1 VISAVGLQFTQRD
14 PSIPVTVQIRGVTTG
29 LPNDTVL
36 AEKVI
41 APSEINLGAET
52 KVVFDNPFYAEADTS
67 YAVVLLTNSTNY
79 KVRTATLGKTGRHGI
94 ITRQTYAEG
103 VLLESSNAET
113 WTPLNGS
120 DLTMRL
126 YGFDFQDQGT
136 LQFQPVSGVQFS
148 DLNIDEYSAI
158 PEATGLV
165 WEYST
170 DGGTLWDAVVPAE
183 EERLPNLAA
192 DVLVRVR
199 FSTGLGNDTPALNFK
214 DVNLVG
220 YLNNTTGVYI
230 TRENELTQGVNSTKV
245 YTQMNI
251 PSGTSL
257 NWFASNDGGATW
269 EPMSIDSTREIDHEW
284 TEYTLIRMFDDPTGT
299 RVRYK
304 ADISGN
310 KLVYPQIHTL
320 GATLS

>member
-1 VISAVGLQFTQRD
+1 MRSDPLAQTFSFTQNRVISAMGLQFTQRD

-41 APSEINLGAET
+41 APSEIDLGAET

-126 YGFDFQDQGT
+126 YGFD
-136 LQFQPVSGVQFS
+136 
-148 DLNIDEYSAI
+148 Y
-158 PEATGLV
+158 
-165 WEYST
+165 
-170 DGGTLWDAVVPAE
+170 
-183 EERLPNLAA
+183 
-192 DVLVRVR
+192 
-199 FSTGLGNDTPALNFK
+199 
-214 DVNLVG
+214 
-220 YLNNTTGVYI
+220 
-230 TRENELTQGVNSTKV
+230 
-245 YTQMNI
+245 
-251 PSGTSL
+251 
-257 NWFASNDGGATW
+257 
-269 EPMSIDSTREIDHEW
+269 
-284 TEYTLIRMFDDPTGT
+284 
-299 RVRYK
+299 
-304 ADISGN
+304 
-310 KLVYPQIHTL
+310 
-320 GATLS
+320 